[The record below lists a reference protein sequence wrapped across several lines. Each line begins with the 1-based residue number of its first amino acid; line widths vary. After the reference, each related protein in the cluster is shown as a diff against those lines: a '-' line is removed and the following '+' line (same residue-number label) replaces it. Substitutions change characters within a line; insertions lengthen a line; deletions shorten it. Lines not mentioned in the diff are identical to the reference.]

1 MSPSFLPSFVAS
13 PSFRIVLNPPSII
26 LRFTRD
32 LHKPQTKRHSPYL
45 IFTMAKSIRSKAK
58 RKNRTEFRKTIG
70 TDAAKANMAI
80 VQAKLQECIQ
90 TTQLNS
96 FDRISTLFGG
106 NDSNN
111 INKKAINQ
119 GAAAGADDDD
129 DEDEDVDMLMGDTAA
144 IKKARYIAGK
154 EASKIP
160 TKKSTPRVVGMYGD
174 KTSRKVA
181 AERRGRKNGIQTI
194 RSKSI
199 EKRTGR
205 SSSKK
210 RSGKKLATI

>member
-1 MSPSFLPSFVAS
+1 
-13 PSFRIVLNPPSII
+13 
-26 LRFTRD
+26 
-32 LHKPQTKRHSPYL
+32 
-45 IFTMAKSIRSKAK
+45 MAKSIRSKAK

-90 TTQLNS
+90 TTQMNS
-96 FDRISTLFGG
+96 FDRISTLFGT

-160 TKKSTPRVVGMYGD
+160 TKKSTTRVVGMYGD

-194 RSKSI
+194 RGKSI

>member
-1 MSPSFLPSFVAS
+1 
-13 PSFRIVLNPPSII
+13 
-26 LRFTRD
+26 
-32 LHKPQTKRHSPYL
+32 
-45 IFTMAKSIRSKAK
+45 MAKSIRSKVK

-90 TTQLNS
+90 TTQMNS
-96 FDRISTLFGG
+96 FDRISTLFGV
-106 NDSNN
+106 NETNN
-111 INKKAINQ
+111 INKTTVNN
-119 GAAAGADDDD
+119 GAAADGEADDDD

-160 TKKSTPRVVGMYGD
+160 TKKSTMRVVGMYGD

-194 RSKSI
+194 RGKSI

>member
-1 MSPSFLPSFVAS
+1 
-13 PSFRIVLNPPSII
+13 
-26 LRFTRD
+26 
-32 LHKPQTKRHSPYL
+32 
-45 IFTMAKSIRSKAK
+45 MAKSIRSKAK

-90 TTQLNS
+90 TTQMNS
-96 FDRISTLFGG
+96 FDRISTLFGT

-160 TKKSTPRVVGMYGD
+160 TKKSTTIRVVGMYGD

-194 RSKSI
+194 RGKSI

>member
-1 MSPSFLPSFVAS
+1 
-13 PSFRIVLNPPSII
+13 
-26 LRFTRD
+26 
-32 LHKPQTKRHSPYL
+32 
-45 IFTMAKSIRSKAK
+45 MAKSIRSKAK

-181 AERRGRKNGIQTI
+181 AERRGWKNGIQTI

>member
-1 MSPSFLPSFVAS
+1 
-13 PSFRIVLNPPSII
+13 
-26 LRFTRD
+26 
-32 LHKPQTKRHSPYL
+32 
-45 IFTMAKSIRSKAK
+45 MAKSIRSKAK

-90 TTQLNS
+90 TTQMNS
-96 FDRISTLFGG
+96 FDRISTLFGT
-106 NDSNN
+106 NDTNN

-160 TKKSTPRVVGMYGD
+160 TKKSTTRVVGMYGD

-194 RSKSI
+194 RGKSI

>member
-1 MSPSFLPSFVAS
+1 
-13 PSFRIVLNPPSII
+13 
-26 LRFTRD
+26 
-32 LHKPQTKRHSPYL
+32 
-45 IFTMAKSIRSKAK
+45 MAKSIRSKAK

-96 FDRISTLFGG
+96 FDRISTLFGT
-106 NDSNN
+106 NDTNNTNN
-111 INKKAINQ
+111 INKTAVNN
-119 GAAAGADDDD
+119 GAVAAGEAAD

-144 IKKARYIAGK
+144 IKKSRYIAGK

-160 TKKSTPRVVGMYGD
+160 TKKSTTRVVGMYGD

-194 RSKSI
+194 RGKSI

>member
-1 MSPSFLPSFVAS
+1 
-13 PSFRIVLNPPSII
+13 
-26 LRFTRD
+26 
-32 LHKPQTKRHSPYL
+32 
-45 IFTMAKSIRSKAK
+45 MAKSIRSKAK

-160 TKKSTPRVVGMYGD
+160 TKKSTTGMYGD

>member
-1 MSPSFLPSFVAS
+1 
-13 PSFRIVLNPPSII
+13 
-26 LRFTRD
+26 
-32 LHKPQTKRHSPYL
+32 
-45 IFTMAKSIRSKAK
+45 MAKSIRSKAK

-70 TDAAKANMAI
+70 TDAAKANMAK

-96 FDRISTLFGG
+96 FDRISTLFGT
-106 NDSNN
+106 NDTNN
-111 INKKAINQ
+111 INKTAVNN
-119 GAAAGADDDD
+119 GATADDEADD

-144 IKKARYIAGK
+144 VKKARYIAGK

-160 TKKSTPRVVGMYGD
+160 TKKSTTRVVGMYGD
-174 KTSRKVA
+174 KTARKVA

-194 RSKSI
+194 RGKSI